1 VKSRI
6 KKLLQDYQ
14 AGLISEA
21 EVKAQY
27 AGMIGAN
34 KPPQSRLAMV
44 ADDASYKQ
52 ANNRSVKSGKY
63 QKVILDGPT
72 TIEEIKIVEQDIG
85 IPEEHYVQVQVM
97 AFSLNFGDLL
107 CVKGLYPTMPSYPFT
122 PGFEAAGVVR
132 AVGSKVKRYVVGDEV
147 IVTAGNRLG
156 IQSTLITAEESQ
168 LIRKPL
174 YLSFEEASSLL
185 TVGLTVIEVFRRIRL
200 AKNETIL
207 IQSAT
212 GGTGLM
218 AVQLAQHLGAR
229 IIATASS
236 DEKLQYLSAMGVPR
250 LINYKTMDFE
260 REVREVTKG
269 KGVDAV
275 INTLSGDNIQKGIN
289 CLNARGRYVEI
300 AMTGL
305 KSARNIDLSKMSNN
319 QSFHSLDLRKLLLDD
334 PEYGT
339 DLGRELFSLVE
350 SNAIK
355 IIIGKT
361 FSFDN
366 LKEAYR
372 YLEARLNIG
381 KVVIT
386 VPENV
391 TEGDYRER
399 QAIDVIPGANH
410 LAGREQDLAIVGMS
424 GRFGS
429 AKNVDE
435 FWRCLAEG
443 RSLIT
448 RLPQG
453 RKRLFERLDPPM
465 DGGASDYNQWGSYL
479 EDIESFD
486 PLFFNISG
494 LEAQYMDPQQRIFL
508 EESWK
513 ALEDAGLSRTEL
525 NGSRTGVIAGVVDGK
540 YASYI
545 KRDEVGHSFWGT
557 AVSILP
563 ARISYFLNLKGPALA
578 VDTACSS
585 SLVAIHMG
593 CQSLWNN
600 ETDLIL
606 AGGAFIQT
614 TPHFSAAAGG
624 AQMLSADGKCF
635 TFDDRA
641 NGMVSGE
648 AVAVIAMKRLQDA
661 VANGDHIYGVIVG
674 SGINQD
680 GATNGIT
687 APSAVSQRQLEL
699 SVYQRFKIDASEIQY
714 VEAHGTGTKLG
725 DPIEVQALTES
736 FREYTD
742 RRQYCAIGSV
752 KTNVGHTVTAAGV
765 VGVIKIL
772 LALKHKQMPASL
784 NYGIPNRHIDFE
796 NSPFYV
802 NTSLTPWT
810 VGKDKRRRAA
820 VSSFGFSGT
829 NAHLVIEEYVAADE
843 PKRFDV
849 NGQLPAV
856 LVPISA
862 RSNEQLR
869 IYVENILSYLESM
882 LAAEK
887 DHGVLQT
894 LLADLAFTLQIGRE
908 SFEHRVIFL
917 VNDALTLKE
926 KLTQFVSGEERITD
940 CYRGTVRRLK
950 TSARPVSEPG
960 GQNPE
965 IGNGM
970 LIDDLRQLADRWLS
984 GQAVD
989 WTAVPRSHR
998 PKKVSLPT
1006 YPFARERYWIGA
1018 AESPAKEIDR
1028 IKQSRPR
1035 DRQELEALID
1045 DLLEQKVDVAAAA
1058 RQTKELLKGGRGN
1071 GSN

>member
-1 VKSRI
+1 MKSRI

-27 AGMIGAN
+27 AGLIGAN
-34 KPPQSRLAMV
+34 KPPQSRLAIG

-52 ANNRSVKSGKY
+52 AHNRSVKPGKH
-63 QKVILDGPT
+63 QKVILDGPS

-85 IPEEHYVQVQVM
+85 IPEEHCVQVQAM

-132 AVGSKVKRYVVGDEV
+132 AVGSRVKRYAVGDEV
-147 IVTAGNRLG
+147 IVTAGNHLG
-156 IQSTLITAEESQ
+156 ILSTLITAEQSQ
-168 LIRKPL
+168 LIKKPP
-174 YLSFEEASSLL
+174 YLSFEEAASLL

-218 AVQLAQHLGAR
+218 AVQLAQHIGAR

-236 DEKLQYLSAMGVPR
+236 DEKLHYLSAMGVPDV
-250 LINYKTMDFE
+250 INYKTLDFE
-260 REVREVTKG
+260 REVMTFTKG

-275 INTLSGDNIQKGIN
+275 INTLSGNNIQKGIN
-289 CLNARGRYVEI
+289 CLNARGRYIEI

-334 PEYGT
+334 PEYGI
-339 DLGRELFSLVE
+339 DLGHELFSLVE

-355 IIIGKT
+355 VIIGKT

-372 YLEARLNIG
+372 YLEARRNIG

-391 TEGDYRER
+391 AENDYRER
-399 QAIDVIPGANH
+399 QVVDVIPSANH

-424 GRFGS
+424 GRFGP

-435 FWRCLAEG
+435 FWQCLAEG
-443 RSLIT
+443 RGLIT
-448 RLPQG
+448 GLPEG
-453 RKRLFERLDPPM
+453 RKRLFERLDLPK
-465 DGGASDYNQWGSYL
+465 DWGANDYNQWGSYL

-540 YASYI
+540 YSSHI

-563 ARISYFLNLKGPALA
+563 ARVAYFLNLKGPALA

-614 TPHFSAAAGG
+614 TPHFGVAAGR

-641 NGMVSGE
+641 SGMVSGE
-648 AVAVIAMKRLQDA
+648 AVAVIVMKRLQDA
-661 VANGDHIYGVIVG
+661 VANGDHIYGVIIG
-674 SGINQD
+674 SGVNQD

-687 APSAVSQRQLEL
+687 APSAASQRQLES
-699 SVYQRFKIDASEIQY
+699 SVYKRFKIDPSEIQY

-772 LALKHKQMPASL
+772 LALKHRKIPASL
-784 NYGIPNRHIDFE
+784 NYDIPNRHIDFE

-810 VGKDKRRRAA
+810 VGKNGRRRAA

-843 PKRFDV
+843 PKRFAV

-869 IYVENILSYLESM
+869 IHVKNILAHLEST
-882 LAAEK
+882 LAEEN
-887 DHGVLQT
+887 DHRVLQT

-917 VNDALTLKE
+917 VNDVLMLKDR
-926 KLTQFVSGEERITD
+926 LTQFVTGEENIAD
-940 CYRGTVRRLK
+940 CYRGTVRRIK
-950 TSARPVSEPG
+950 TPDRLVSEPG
-960 GQNPE
+960 HQNME

-970 LIDDLRQLADRWLS
+970 LTDDLRRLADSWVR
-984 GQAVD
+984 GQTVD
-989 WTAVPRSHR
+989 WIALHRRYR
-998 PKKVSLPT
+998 PKRISLPT
-1006 YPFARERYWIGA
+1006 YPFVRERYWIDNH
-1018 AESPAKEIDR
+1018 EPLTKETDQL
-1028 IKQSRPR
+1028 KQSQPSNKRA
-1035 DRQELEALID
+1035 LESLLD
-1045 DLLEQKVDVAAAA
+1045 DLLAQKMDVATAAI
-1058 RQTKELLKGGRGN
+1058 QTKELLKGGQDN
-1071 GSN
+1071 GSY

>member
-1 VKSRI
+1 MKSRI

-27 AGMIGAN
+27 AGLIEAD
-34 KPPQSRLAMV
+34 KPR
-44 ADDASYKQ
+44 
-52 ANNRSVKSGKY
+52 NRSVKSGKY
-63 QKVILDGPT
+63 QKVILDGPC
-72 TIEEIKIVEQDIG
+72 TIEEIRIVEQDLDL
-85 IPEEHYVQVQVM
+85 PEEHCVQVRAR

-122 PGFEAAGVVR
+122 PGFEAAGIVN
-132 AVGSKVKRYVVGDEV
+132 AVGSSVKRYAVGDEV

-168 LIRKPL
+168 LIRKPP

-185 TVGLTVIEVFRRIRL
+185 TVGLTVIEGFRRIRL
-200 AKNETIL
+200 TKGETIL

-212 GGTGLM
+212 GGTGLI

-229 IIATASS
+229 IIATAST
-236 DEKLQYLSAMGVPR
+236 DEKLQYLSAMGVPG
-250 LINYKTMDFE
+250 LINYQATDFE
-260 REVREVTKG
+260 REVRRITKG
-269 KGVDAV
+269 RGVDAV

-289 CLNARGRYVEI
+289 CLNARGRYLEI

-305 KSARNIDLSKMSNN
+305 KSARNIDLSRMSNN

-334 PEYGT
+334 PEYGI
-339 DLGRELFSLVE
+339 DLGHELFSLVE

-355 IIIGKT
+355 VIIGKT

-372 YLEARLNIG
+372 YLEARRNIG

-391 TEGDYRER
+391 AESDYRER
-399 QAIDVIPGANH
+399 QVADVIPIANH
-410 LAGREQDLAIVGMS
+410 HARREPDLAIIGMS

-435 FWRCLAEG
+435 FWQCLAEG

-448 RLPQG
+448 GLPQS
-453 RKRLFERLDPPM
+453 RKRLFERLDPPK
-465 DGGASDYNQWGSYL
+465 DGSPNDYNQWGSYL
-479 EDIESFD
+479 EDLESFD

-540 YASYI
+540 YSSYI

-563 ARISYFLNLKGPALA
+563 ARIAYFLNLKGPALA

-614 TPHFSAAAGG
+614 TPHFGVAAGR
-624 AQMLSADGKCF
+624 AQMLSVDGRCF

-648 AVAVIAMKRLQDA
+648 AVAVIVMKRLQDA
-661 VANGDHIYGVIVG
+661 VANGDHIYGVIIG

-687 APSAVSQRQLEL
+687 APSAASQRQLEL
-699 SVYQRFKIDASEIQY
+699 SVYQRFKIDPSEIQY

-752 KTNVGHTVTAAGV
+752 KTNAGHTVTAAGV

-772 LALKHKQMPASL
+772 LALKHKKVPASL
-784 NYGIPNRHIDFE
+784 NYDIPNRHIDFE

-810 VGKDKRRRAA
+810 VGKNGRRRAA

-829 NAHLVIEEYVAADE
+829 NAHLVIEEYVVADE
-843 PKRFDV
+843 PKHFAV
-849 NGQLPAV
+849 NGRLPAV

-862 RSNEQLR
+862 RSDEQLGV
-869 IYVENILSYLESM
+869 YAKNILSYWENR
-882 LAAEK
+882 LAAES
-887 DHGVLQT
+887 DHRVLQT

-908 SFEHRVIFL
+908 SFEHRAIFL
-917 VNDALTLKE
+917 VDDALLLKDR
-926 KLTQFVSGEERITD
+926 LTQFVSGEERITD

-950 TSARPVSEPG
+950 TPDRSILEPA

-965 IGNGM
+965 TDSGRS
-970 LIDDLRQLADRWLS
+970 IDDLRRFADRWVN
-984 GQAVD
+984 GRTVD
-989 WTAVPRSHR
+989 WTALHQKYR
-998 PKKVSLPT
+998 PKKISLPT
-1006 YPFARERYWIGA
+1006 YPFVRERYWIGA
-1018 AESPAKEIDR
+1018 AESPVKEIDR
-1028 IKQSRPR
+1028 IDRGRPGER
-1035 DRQELEALID
+1035 PTLEILLE
-1045 DLLEQKVDVAAAA
+1045 DLLAQKMDVAAAA
-1058 RQTKELLKGGRGN
+1058 RQTRELLKRGRNN

>member
-6 KKLLQDYQ
+6 KQLLRDYQ

-21 EVKAQY
+21 EAKAQY
-27 AGMIGAN
+27 DSLIGAN
-34 KPPQSRLAMV
+34 KPLQSRPPMIT
-44 ADDASYKQ
+44 DDASYKQ
-52 ANNRSVKSGKY
+52 ARDRSVKSGKY
-63 QKVILDGPT
+63 QKVILDGPCM
-72 TIEEIKIVEQDIG
+72 IEDIKIVEQDIG
-85 IPEEHYVQVQVM
+85 IPEEHCVQVQVM

-122 PGFEAAGVVR
+122 PGFEAAGIVR
-132 AVGSKVKRYVVGDEV
+132 AVGSRVERYAVGDEV
-147 IVTAGNRLG
+147 IVMAGNKLG

-168 LIRKPL
+168 LIRKPP

-185 TVGLTVIEVFRRIRL
+185 TVGLTVIEVFRRMRL

-212 GGTGLM
+212 GGTGLI
-218 AVQLAQHLGAR
+218 AVQMAQHIGAR

-236 DEKLQYLSAMGVPR
+236 DEKLQYLSAMGVPDV
-250 LINYKTMDFE
+250 INYKTLDFE
-260 REVREVTKG
+260 REVMTITKG

-275 INTLSGDNIQKGIN
+275 INTLSGDSIQKGIN
-289 CLNARGRYVEI
+289 CLNARGRYIEI

-334 PEYGT
+334 PEYGI

-355 IIIGKT
+355 VIIGKT

-372 YLEARLNIG
+372 YLEARRNIG

-391 TEGDYRER
+391 TEGGYRER
-399 QAIDVIPGANH
+399 QVIDVIPGANH

-424 GRFGS
+424 GRFGP

-435 FWRCLAEG
+435 FWQCLAEG

-448 RLPQG
+448 GLPEG
-453 RKRLFERLDPPM
+453 RKRLFGRLDLPK
-465 DGGASDYNQWGSYL
+465 DWGANDYNQWGSYL

-540 YASYI
+540 YSSHI

-563 ARISYFLNLKGPALA
+563 ARVAYFLNLKGPALA

-606 AGGAFIQT
+606 AGGAFIQM
-614 TPHFSAAAGG
+614 TPHFGVAAGR

-641 NGMVSGE
+641 NGMISGE
-648 AVAVIAMKRLQDA
+648 AVAVIVMKRLQDA
-661 VANGDHIYGVIVG
+661 VANGDHIYGVIIG

-699 SVYQRFKIDASEIQY
+699 SVYKRFKIDPSEIQY

-725 DPIEVQALTES
+725 DPIEVHALTES

-772 LALKHKQMPASL
+772 LALKHKKIPASL
-784 NYGIPNRHIDFE
+784 NYSIPNRHIDFE

-810 VGKDKRRRAA
+810 VGKNGRRRAA

-843 PKRFDV
+843 PKRFAA
-849 NGQLPAV
+849 NGQLPTV

-862 RSNEQLR
+862 RSKEQLMV
-869 IYVENILSYLESM
+869 YVKNILSYLESM
-882 LAAEK
+882 LAAEN
-887 DHGVLQT
+887 DHGVLPT

-908 SFEHRVIFL
+908 PFEHRVIFL
-917 VNDALTLKE
+917 VNDAMTLKD
-926 KLTQFVSGEERITD
+926 KLTQFVSGEESITD
-940 CYRGTVRRLK
+940 CYRGTVRIIKPSDRL
-950 TSARPVSEPG
+950 VSVPG
-960 GQNPE
+960 NQNPE
-965 IGNGM
+965 ISNGV
-970 LIDDLRQLADRWLS
+970 LSDDLRQRAERWVN
-984 GQAVD
+984 GQTIN
-989 WTAVPRSHR
+989 WTALHRTYR
-998 PKKVSLPT
+998 PKKISLPT
-1006 YPFARERYWIGA
+1006 YPFAREQYWIGA
-1018 AESPAKEIDR
+1018 AESSAQEVDQIRQNRPCDR
-1028 IKQSRPR
+1028 RA
-1035 DRQELEALID
+1035 LESLLD
-1045 DLLEQKVDVAAAA
+1045 DLLAQKMDVAAAA
-1058 RQTKELLKGGRGN
+1058 AQTKELLKGGRDN